1 MMGRQSA
8 TLRARVRRV
17 VRFIGVSFYSGTGNA
32 PPGQDTGYYTRMVG
46 PTGCC
51 RDPRKSRMHEVK
63 ERMGLRARLCV
74 LLLVPPLV
82 GACEPAAS
90 SDPAAF
96 AVDYETYTLE
106 NGLDVVLHVDRSD
119 PIAAVAVT
127 YTSARPVSVP
137 ARRGF
142 AHLFEHLLFL
152 DSENLGPG
160 GIDMLVDKVG
170 GSMNGSTNRDRT
182 NYYQVVPRDA
192 LEKVLWAESDRM
204 GYFIN
209 TVTSDVVE
217 KETQVVKN
225 EKRQSYDN
233 RPGGHT
239 YDVID
244 RNIYPPAHPYHWQ
257 VIGSLEDLD
266 TATLADIREF
276 YEAW

>member
-1 MMGRQSA
+1 MECRRSAYVSHAVGRH
-8 TLRARVRRV
+8 
-17 VRFIGVSFYSGTGNA
+17 
-32 PPGQDTGYYTRMVG
+32 D
-46 PTGCC
+46 
-51 RDPRKSRMHEVK
+51 
-63 ERMGLRARLCV
+63 RLLELSKLFL
-74 LLLVPPLV
+74 LLLVPTLV
-82 GACEPAAS
+82 AACQPAAS

-96 AVDYETYTLE
+96 EVDYEKYTLE

-119 PIAAVAVT
+119 PIVAVAVT
-127 YTSARPVSVP
+127 YHVGSARERPGKT
-137 ARRGF
+137 GF

-160 GIDMLVDKVG
+160 GIDVLIDKVG

-209 TVTSDVVE
+209 TVTGEVVE
-217 KETQVVKN
+217 KEKQVVKN

-239 YDVID
+239 YFVID

-266 TATLADIREF
+266 RATLADVREF
-276 YEAW
+276 YHAWYGPNNATLVVSGDFDPAEAGHGSRNTSGRSKPALRLRGHLRFRRST